1 MNTNINTNTSKTAR
15 NGRSLGTSLMT
26 VSAKDMHRIC
36 SNKGITFEEAQ
47 NAVKVRQW
55 LPYEE
60 DPKEPA
66 IDAEVLWRRIGKP
79 HKQFRKWAE
88 YHIKPML
95 ERPNQAAEISPSFQ
109 TVRGGTKQGY
119 LLSRDVAAK
128 LAMQANTEEGNAVR
142 EYFLLMERIASSM
155 AVYAFARAEKLIR
168 CDVDLTRMLHGMAPN
183 GLDKRDHKWWV
194 SDKEIL
200 FKSKIAEVVSGARAG
215 DWRDTLGSNKGI
227 RDVLSIPDL
236 DIYGDAYFTALAY
249 LDAFGSIDR
258 TMQALQK
265 RYGNKINA
273 EAYLLDDA
281 GCVITR
287 T

>member
-1 MNTNINTNTSKTAR
+1 MNTNTNINTNTSKTAR

-36 SNKGITFEEAQ
+36 SDKGITFEEAQ

-142 EYFLLMERIASSM
+142 EYFLLMERIVIAI
-155 AVYAFARAEKLIR
+155 AVYAQTRASTLMELDKE
-168 CDVDLTRMLHGMAPN
+168 LTGMLHEVAPS
-183 GLDKRDHKWWV
+183 GLDKWSHSDWV
-194 SDKEIL
+194 INNEAR
-200 FKSKIAEVVSGARAG
+200 FKSKVVEVVSGIKAG
-215 DWRDTLGSNKGI
+215 AWREAHGSHKGI
-227 RDVLSIPDL
+227 RDVLNLHDL
-236 DIYGDAYFTALAY
+236 NIYGEAYRAALT
-249 LDAFGSIDR
+249 LLGAFGNVEKAIDGIR
-258 TMQALQK
+258 KKFTL
-265 RYGNKINA
+265 RIDA
-273 EAYLLDDA
+273 ESYCEAA
-281 GCVITR
+281 
-287 T
+287 